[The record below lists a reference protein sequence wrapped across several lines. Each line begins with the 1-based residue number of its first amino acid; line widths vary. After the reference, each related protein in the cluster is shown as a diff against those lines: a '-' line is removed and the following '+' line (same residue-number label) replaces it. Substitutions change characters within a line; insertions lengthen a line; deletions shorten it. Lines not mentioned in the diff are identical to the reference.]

1 MEHFALRITRRWEGS
16 SEFSSSGSHHL
27 SLQAACSLVVMLSFI
42 SDETIMSEPSPT
54 QNDYN
59 NNGQGPMVTLSSD
72 TANVTLA
79 SSEESASSVSAGLY
93 FFIAWL
99 VLLILIITLLCI
111 TIDCRCKRKVNQQQ
125 QQQQYEQ
132 QSHDTEA
139 GEQQTNTMQ
148 TETRS
153 KKFNNGIGITILFLG
168 SLIGLGLSVF
178 SIITCEFVT
187 LDTPLTIDTFY
198 KNPNDRFSITV
209 YSLGFWKVDPTSNTS
224 LSGCVEFGLF
234 FQEDALYKFAKVS
247 SVLASVIGGISPLIL
262 MCLLIIPSSSAGKKV
277 RYLVWP
283 FMLAAFFQLMTL
295 TLFGSYY
302 CKNDGNNN
310 CQFSLGAIASIT
322 SALYWI
328 LEVFASGFI
337 NFIDPTVDPSYS
349 I

>member
-1 MEHFALRITRRWEGS
+1 
-16 SEFSSSGSHHL
+16 
-27 SLQAACSLVVMLSFI
+27 
-42 SDETIMSEPSPT
+42 MSEPSPA
-54 QNDYN
+54 QNNYN
-59 NNGQGPMVTLSSD
+59 NDGQGPMATLSSD
-72 TANVTLA
+72 TAKEVTLA

-93 FFIAWL
+93 FFIVWL

-111 TIDCRCKRKVNQQQ
+111 TIDCRSKRKVNQQHQ
-125 QQQQYEQ
+125 QQQQHEQ

-139 GEQQTNTMQ
+139 GEQQTSTMQ

-153 KKFNNGIGITILFLG
+153 KKFNNGIGITVLFLG

-178 SIITCEFVT
+178 SNITCEFVT
-187 LDTPLTIDTFY
+187 FDTPLTMGTFY
-198 KNPNDRFSITV
+198 RDSNDEFSVLTFRITV
-209 YSLGFWKVDPTSNTS
+209 YSLGLWKVDLTSNTY
-224 LSGCVEFGLF
+224 LSGCVDTNLLF

-247 SVLASVIGGISPLIL
+247 SVLACVIGGISTLIL
-262 MCLLIIPSSSAGKKV
+262 MFLLIIGKRV

-295 TLFGSYY
+295 TLFGSSY
-302 CKNDGNNN
+302 CKNDGFNLQENDGINN

-328 LEVFASGFI
+328 LEVFAARFI
-337 NFIDPTVDPSYS
+337 NFIDPIVDPSYS

>member
-1 MEHFALRITRRWEGS
+1 
-16 SEFSSSGSHHL
+16 
-27 SLQAACSLVVMLSFI
+27 
-42 SDETIMSEPSPT
+42 
-54 QNDYN
+54 
-59 NNGQGPMVTLSSD
+59 MVTLSSD

-93 FFIAWL
+93 FFIVWL

-111 TIDCRCKRKVNQQQ
+111 TIDCRCKRKVNQQ

-198 KNPNDRFSITV
+198 NNPNDRFSITV
-209 YSLGFWKVDPTSNTS
+209 YSLGFWKVDLTSNTS

-262 MCLLIIPSSSAGKKV
+262 MCLLIIPSSVKKI

-283 FMLAAFFQLMTL
+283 FLLAAFFQLMTL
-295 TLFGSYY
+295 TLFGSSY
-302 CKNDGNNN
+302 CKYDGNNN
-310 CQFSLGAIASIT
+310 CQFSLGAIASIS

-328 LEVFASGFI
+328 LGVFAARFI
-337 NFIDPTVDPSYS
+337 NFIDPTVDPYN

>member
-1 MEHFALRITRRWEGS
+1 
-16 SEFSSSGSHHL
+16 
-27 SLQAACSLVVMLSFI
+27 
-42 SDETIMSEPSPT
+42 MSEPSVG
-54 QNDYN
+54 DYN
-59 NNGQGPMVTLSSD
+59 NDGQGTMVTLPSD
-72 TANVTLA
+72 TAKVTLA

-93 FFIAWL
+93 FFIVWL
-99 VLLILIITLLCI
+99 VLLILIIILLCI
-111 TIDCRCKRKVNQQQ
+111 TIDCRCKRKLNQQQ
-125 QQQQYEQ
+125 HEQ

-139 GEQQTNTMQ
+139 GEQQTSTMQ

-198 KNPNDRFSITV
+198 NNPNDRFSITV
-209 YSLGFWKVDPTSNTS
+209 YSLGLWKVDLTSNTS
-224 LSGCVEFGLF
+224 LSGCIDTNLLF
-234 FQEDALYKFAKVS
+234 FQEDALYKFAKAS
-247 SVLASVIGGISPLIL
+247 SVIASVIGGISPFIL

-302 CKNDGNNN
+302 CKYDGNNN
-310 CQFSLGAIASIT
+310 CQFSLGAISSLS

-328 LEVFASGFI
+328 LEVFAAAFI
-337 NFIDPTVDPSYS
+337 NFIDPTVDPSYN

>member
-1 MEHFALRITRRWEGS
+1 MIC
-16 SEFSSSGSHHL
+16 
-27 SLQAACSLVVMLSFI
+27 AAAKYFHT
-42 SDETIMSEPSPT
+42 SDETIMSEPSPK

-59 NNGQGPMVTLSSD
+59 NDGQGPMATLSSD
-72 TANVTLA
+72 TGKEVTLA
-79 SSEESASSVSAGLY
+79 SSEDSASSVSAGLY
-93 FFIAWL
+93 FFIVWL

-111 TIDCRCKRKVNQQQ
+111 TIDCRCKRKVNQQRQ
-125 QQQQYEQ
+125 HEQ
-132 QSHDTEA
+132 QLSHDTEA
-139 GEQQTNTMQ
+139 GEQQTSTMQ

-153 KKFNNGIGITILFLG
+153 NKFNNGIGITVLFLG

-187 LDTPLTIDTFY
+187 LDSPLTMDTFY
-198 KNPNDRFSITV
+198 NNPNDRFSITV
-209 YSLGFWKVDPTSNTS
+209 YSLGLWNVDVTSNIS
-224 LSGCVEFGLF
+224 LSGCVDTSFLF

-247 SVLASVIGGISPLIL
+247 NVLASVIGGISPLIF

-328 LEVFASGFI
+328 LEVFASAFI